1 MKAPPFVYARAAS
14 VDDALALLAEAG
26 EDAKLVAGGQSLL
39 PLLGYRLVRPSH
51 LVDIDAVEELMAVDE
66 EQGWFRLGA
75 LTRHAWLENRTWPG
89 SRRLLGQAAG
99 LIGHLPIRTR
109 GTLGGSIAHA
119 DPAAELPVALLALGA
134 RVAVRSA
141 VGGRVIPIDDFFTGP
156 FATAVEPGELVTAI
170 LLPPCHDRS
179 RGAFTEFAVRSG
191 DFALASAAV
200 AARVE
205 DGCLREVRIAL
216 GGVDTTPVRSAAAES
231 TAEGAGREA
240 FAAAAADAAADCR
253 PASDRLTSARYRRTL
268 VERLV
273 GDALEQL
280 MDGP

>member
-1 MKAPPFVYARAAS
+1 VKAPPFAYARAAS

-51 LVDIDAVEELMAVDE
+51 LVDIDAVQELAAIDE
-66 EQGWFRLGA
+66 KEGWLHLGA
-75 LTRHAWLENRTWPG
+75 LTRHAWLESQTWHG

-109 GTLGGSIAHA
+109 GTLGGSVAHA

-134 RVAVRSA
+134 RVAIRSA
-141 VGGRVIPIDDFFTGP
+141 TGGRIVPVDDFFRGP
-156 FATAVEPGELVTAI
+156 FATALEPCEIVTAV
-170 LLPPCHDRS
+170 LLPPCRDGS
-179 RGAFTEFAVRSG
+179 RGAFVEFAIRSG

-205 DGCLREVRIAL
+205 DGCLRDVRVAL
-216 GGVDTTPVRSAAAES
+216 GGVDATAVRSAAAES
-231 TAEGAGREA
+231 TLEGAGRNA
-240 FAAAAADAAADCR
+240 FAAAAAAAAAGCH
-253 PASDRLTSARYRRTL
+253 PASDQTADASYRRTL